1 MSIHQLS
8 SLAQDAIGLVA
19 RVLADVDVW
28 TATLFCNG
36 EVLSGLVNCDR
47 SNTVGVQTIVS
58 LGLLGVKV
66 VGLVLVASDVDDKV
80 VLKEVHVVA
89 LGRLLRHQVVEARVS
104 AGDL

>member
-36 EVLSGLVNCDR
+36 EVLSRLVNCDR
-47 SNTVGVQTIVS
+47 SDTVGVQTIVG

-66 VGLVLVASDVDDKV
+66 IGLVLVASDVNDKV